1 MATYESKL
9 CITVE
14 AGADLSADQ
23 FKFVQVASDEQVD
36 VVSSAGGDAI
46 GVLQN
51 DPAAA
56 GRAATVCY
64 AGVSKVIAGATV
76 AAGAKIQS
84 DASGLAITAATGDA
98 VLGVAL
104 KGGAANE
111 VIEVLL
117 VSKHILA

>member
-23 FKFVQVASDEQVD
+23 FKFVQVAADEQVD

-64 AGVSKVIAGATV
+64 AGVTKVIAGATV

-84 DASGLAITAATGDA
+84 DASGQAITAATGDA